1 MGCPQK
7 LIRIIK
13 KLYSDVHA
21 RLIVDGELT
30 RAFEYNCGVKQGRNL
45 GIYAA
50 VLLRLA
56 SKKVKH
62 TCSIQIRFRYDGD
75 LFDLRKLKAKTK
87 VLKEFIGEAQ
97 YADDIAIFL
106 DTPEGLQS
114 LPISYKQLAK
124 RMGMH
129 MNTTKTETM
138 CIGKAVV

>member
-30 RAFEYNCGVKQGRNL
+30 RAFEYNCGVKQGCNL

-97 YADDIAIFL
+97 YADDIAIFH

-129 MNTTKTETM
+129 INTTKTETM
-138 CIGKAVV
+138 CIGNAVV